1 METGVEDGCKVQRN
15 KGEGDRGRLRWE
27 AKEQGRGWGEN
38 RKGEGGGETRAKT
51 ESGKKGEEEDWTG
64 GHDTQGQKFQKQNT
78 LMLTPEASEKSVRPS
93 ALCE

>member
-38 RKGEGGGETRAKT
+38 RKGEGGGEKMERR
-51 ESGKKGEEEDWTG
+51 
-64 GHDTQGQKFQKQNT
+64 KFQCLPQ
-78 LMLTPEASEKSVRPS
+78 
-93 ALCE
+93 

>member
-51 ESGKKGEEEDWTG
+51 ERGKKGEE
-64 GHDTQGQKFQKQNT
+64 QNC
-78 LMLTPEASEKSVRPS
+78 LYSKMM
-93 ALCE
+93 

>member
-51 ESGKKGEEEDWTG
+51 ERGKKGVVGRT
-64 GHDTQGQKFQKQNT
+64 TSSQKCPC
-78 LMLTPEASEKSVRPS
+78 LRTPKMSMS
-93 ALCE
+93 